1 MRVLENNQLGFISG
15 GLAATPG
22 GGGGGGDDFMYSYE
36 GDGGGGGGGW
46 AIPNGCTGVPNE
58 PFGYNFKPACDN
70 HDINY
75 SSGTNHTKS
84 QADSIF
90 LNDMLTICKTEY
102 NNDLLCRASSYTY
115 YTGVTIFGGFF
126 YEGGN

>member
-1 MRVLENNQLGFISG
+1 MRDLENNQLGFISG

-22 GGGGGGDDFMYSYE
+22 GGDDFMHSYI
-36 GDGGGGGGGW
+36 GGGGGVGERW
-46 AIPNGCTGVPNE
+46 AISDGCTGVPNE

-70 HDINY
+70 HDFNY
-75 SSGTNHTKS
+75 SNGTNYTKS

-90 LNDMLTICKTEY
+90 LKDMLTICKTEY

-115 YTGVTIFGGFF
+115 YTGVTILGGFF
-126 YEGGN
+126 YEGGY